1 MTPVRAAAI
10 VRGDVPGLLR
20 RGMPVYPP
28 DTDRPLNPDEH
39 DSAVVCAMP
48 DADWLSVEPGA
59 STWIGYARFNTWR
72 RPRPV
77 KPHLLTVDFTD
88 PAALYLS
95 LHWLADR
102 GHTGCLWML
111 PTTHGGRVEAWDGL
125 TAWEVAAVL
134 VSVSVGRVA
143 AGKDPVP
150 SMLCP
155 WRHDPNPG
163 DAYES
168 WGWTAWMRDSVGDRG
183 AARTYTPTRPT
194 PDRWNGA
201 RWLYYRDRYG
211 GVAPTKYGPETGDAG
226 KLAADTAALAD
237 GCCLLA
243 PGGLVVPA

>member
-1 MTPVRAAAI
+1 
-10 VRGDVPGLLR
+10 
-20 RGMPVYPP
+20 MPVYPP
-28 DTDRPLNPDEH
+28 DTDLPLNPDEH

-59 STWIGYARFNTWR
+59 SAWIGYARFNTWR

-77 KPHLLTVDFTD
+77 KPHLLTIDFTD
-88 PAALYLS
+88 PTALYLS

-143 AGKDPVP
+143 AGMGPVVDVFR
-150 SMLCP
+150 P
-155 WRHDPNPG
+155 WVNNAR
-163 DAYES
+163 S
-168 WGWTAWMRDSVGDRG
+168 STLRDSRG
-183 AARTYTPTRPT
+183 NPPMEVSHYVRGWRYVRT
-194 PDRWNGA
+194 DGQSV
-201 RWLYYRDRYG
+201 YG
-211 GVAPTKYGPETGDAG
+211 RETGSAG

-237 GCCLLA
+237 GCCLQV
-243 PGGLVVPA
+243 PGGLVAPV

>member
-20 RGMPVYPP
+20 RGMP
-28 DTDRPLNPDEH
+28 
-39 DSAVVCAMP
+39 
-48 DADWLSVEPGA
+48 
-59 STWIGYARFNTWR
+59 
-72 RPRPV
+72 
-77 KPHLLTVDFTD
+77 TVDPHGNDGVYEWCQDNPPGSYWTIDYTD

-102 GHTGCLWML
+102 GHLCGWML

-125 TAWEVAAVL
+125 TAWEVSAIL
-134 VSVSVGRVA
+134 VSVSVGRMA

-150 SMLCP
+150 SVLCP
-155 WRHDPNPG
+155 WRHDPNPE

-211 GVAPTKYGPETGDAG
+211 GVAPTRYGPETGDAG

-237 GCCLLA
+237 GCCLQV
-243 PGGLVVPA
+243 PGGLVVPV

>member
-1 MTPVRAAAI
+1 MTPVRAPAVI
-10 VRGDVPGLLR
+10 RGDIPGLMR
-20 RGMPVYPP
+20 RGMPVLLGISFGDEDAVEQLPGVVSSV
-28 DTDRPLNPDEH
+28 TVDEH
-39 DSAVVCAMP
+39 GDVDTVAHYDDP
-48 DADWLSVEPGA
+48 RIGRGRYYGA
-59 STWIGYARFNTWR
+59 S
-72 RPRPV
+72 
-77 KPHLLTVDFTD
+77 LTVDWTN
-88 PAALYLS
+88 PLAIYAALHY
-95 LHWLADR
+95 LADR
-102 GHTGCLWML
+102 GHPGCLWML
-111 PTTHGGRVEAWDGL
+111 PETHGWRVAAWDGL
-125 TAWEVAAVL
+125 TAWEVSAIL

-150 SMLCP
+150 SVLCP

-211 GVAPTKYGPETGDAG
+211 GVAPTRYGPETGDAG

-237 GCCLLA
+237 GCCLLV
-243 PGGLVVPA
+243 PGGLVVPV

>member
-1 MTPVRAAAI
+1 MTPVRTPAI

-20 RGMPVYPP
+20 RGMPLRWRDEETRFVATGDVFCDP
-28 DTDRPLNPDEH
+28 DDAPWAIAAPCEGIPLGTQDHPSNFDI
-39 DSAVVCAMP
+39 D
-48 DADWLSVEPGA
+48 
-59 STWIGYARFNTWR
+59 Y
-72 RPRPV
+72 
-77 KPHLLTVDFTD
+77 TD

-102 GHTGCLWML
+102 GYLCGWML

-226 KLAADTAALAD
+226 KLAADTAALTD
-237 GCCLLA
+237 GCCLQV
-243 PGGLVVPA
+243 PGGLVVPT